1 MAPDMSNFATTWG
14 FFGTLA
20 WIIQGVGGAESVG
33 VFLNDLKGGV
43 KAFVRT
49 VVIAGLTIGLLYAG
63 ASLLV
68 NLFIPE
74 AALPSPPV
82 SSTCSALSLP
92 TLAFLWK
99 CPRASLA

>member
-1 MAPDMSNFATTWG
+1 MGLLRYAC
-14 FFGTLA
+14 L
-20 WIIQGVGGAESVG
+20 IIQGVGGAESVG

-74 AALPSPPV
+74 GGVAISTV
-82 SSTCSALSLP
+82 SSTYSALSLP
-92 TLAFLWK
+92 TLAFPWK